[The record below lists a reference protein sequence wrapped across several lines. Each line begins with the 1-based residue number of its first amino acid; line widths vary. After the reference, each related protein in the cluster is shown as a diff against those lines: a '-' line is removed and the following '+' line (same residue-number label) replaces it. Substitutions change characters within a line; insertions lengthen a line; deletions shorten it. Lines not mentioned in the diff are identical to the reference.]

1 LAFEPFVVS
10 PDAVQNPAALL
21 VPDAEGDLVA
31 SALGAQGGEG
41 GAEDLG
47 HLGFG
52 DFVAGDAVGEL
63 FGC

>member
-1 LAFEPFVVS
+1 LF
-10 PDAVQNPAALL
+10 
-21 VPDAEGDLVA
+21 VPDAERDLIA

-52 DFVAGDAVGEL
+52 DFVAGDAVVLL